1 MKTIK
6 KYLFIALILGSTS
19 CGSDFLDEKPLD
31 FLSTANAFS
40 NKDDFNASINNLYG
54 LVRTEFFTRND
65 FNPMEFIYHT
75 DIAYQIANGNSN
87 FNNDFGPQSG
97 WNNHWGWLYKI
108 VSEANTVISRIPSS
122 KLSDA
127 DKLAFEAKGKFFRAF
142 GYRNLAY
149 LFGGVP
155 LITEEI
161 ASEKV
166 DFVRATR
173 KEVYAQIISD
183 LVFCTQNLPA
193 ITAVRD
199 GEVSNLAAQHL
210 LAEVYLAD
218 GQFQKAV
225 DAASI
230 VINDAATGLMSSR
243 YGSRMSEV
251 PGDVYWD
258 MFQAKNQ
265 NRAGGNKEAIWVIQI
280 ETDVLGGSA
289 VSSSQTGSF
298 LLERVHPPLIR
309 DLRVNGVAPFNWPVG
324 DYSGGRGVGFMAPSK
339 YFIENAYDDPT
350 NDIRNANH
358 NFVRK
363 YLANN
368 PASPLYGQLIDFA
381 NMPANSTGTNGSVV
395 TSGKADRSIYPYQ
408 TKCTQPFNHPAALY
422 DPRKQ
427 FPYQLQGSAG
437 GTYAD
442 QYMFRLAETYL
453 IRAEGYLGLNNNALA
468 AADINVV
475 RARSNAA
482 PVAPG
487 NVDIDYI
494 LDERMRELGVEEKR
508 LLTLTRLGKVY
519 DRIKKCNPYYDGF
532 NGGSAV
538 QPHNNLIAIPQAQI
552 ERNRG
557 AVLEQNP
564 GY

>member
-6 KYLFIALILGSTS
+6 IYLLILLVIGSTS
-19 CGSDFLDEKPLD
+19 CGSDFLDEKPID

-65 FNPMEFIYHT
+65 YNPMEYIYHT
-75 DIAYQIANGNSN
+75 DITYQIANGNSN
-87 FNNDFGPQSG
+87 FNTEFGPQSG

-108 VSEANTVISRIPSS
+108 VSEANTVLSRIPSS
-122 KLSDA
+122 QLSDA
-127 DKLAFEAKGKFFRAF
+127 DKVAFEAKAKFFRAF

-161 ASEKV
+161 TTEKV

-173 KEVYAQIISD
+173 QEVYAQIISD
-183 LVFCTQNLPA
+183 LTFCTLNLPA

-225 DAASI
+225 DAATV
-230 VINDAATGLMSSR
+230 VIDDANTDLMVTR
-243 YGSRMSEV
+243 YGSRVSVV

-265 NRAGGNKEAIWVIQI
+265 NRITANNKEAIWVIQI

-289 VSSSQTGSF
+289 VSSAQAGSF

-324 DYSGGRGVGFMAPSK
+324 DYSGGRGVGFMAPSQ
-339 YFIENAYDDPT
+339 YFINNAYDDPD

-368 PASPLYGQLIDFA
+368 PNSPLNGQLIDFA
-381 NMPANSTGTNGSVV
+381 NMPANSTGTNGSVI
-395 TSGKADRSIYPYQ
+395 TSGNADRSIYPYQ
-408 TKCTQPFNHPAALY
+408 TKSTQQNYHKLILY
-422 DPRKQ
+422 N
-427 FPYQLQGSAG
+427 F
-437 GTYAD
+437 
-442 QYMFRLAETYL
+442 
-453 IRAEGYLGLNNNALA
+453 
-468 AADINVV
+468 
-475 RARSNAA
+475 
-482 PVAPG
+482 
-487 NVDIDYI
+487 
-494 LDERMRELGVEEKR
+494 
-508 LLTLTRLGKVY
+508 
-519 DRIKKCNPYYDGF
+519 
-532 NGGSAV
+532 
-538 QPHNNLIAIPQAQI
+538 
-552 ERNRG
+552 
-557 AVLEQNP
+557 
-564 GY
+564 